1 MVIRYS
7 LQESCFVVKATVK
20 FVIDTDEWWYTA
32 CVSNKKVVPDEKM
45 YFCAKCNKHVMH
57 VSPRCVARFSYSF
70 WHMCV
75 YIYFILFYLSRYMIK
90 VRVIDETDSATFVI
104 FDRDA
109 ALLLEKNR
117 NWYDWEHGGKLHS
130 FFKYKNISLLF
141 IFLLFNILI
150 ICIIFSLYLM

>member
-1 MVIRYS
+1 MVIRYF
-7 LQESCFVVKATVK
+7 LQESFFVVKTTVK
-20 FVIDTDEWWYTA
+20 FVIDTNEWWYIA
-32 CVSNKKVVPDEKM
+32 CVCNKKVVPDEKM

-70 WHMCV
+70 DMCV

-109 ALLLEKNR
+109 TLLLKKTATDMIESMGIN
-117 NWYDWEHGGKLHS
+117 YIHYS
-130 FFKYKNISLLF
+130 NIKTLVCFLF
-141 IFLLFNILI
+141 LYFLIF
-150 ICIIFSLYLM
+150 